1 MSIEFV
7 ATKTFDE
14 IVNEYIAI
22 HQTFNPDYVPNESD
36 DILPTLQTFA
46 YRELLLRTE
55 MNIGW
60 KKSYWMSATGE
71 DLDWCALFFF
81 GLKRLL
87 GAKPYASFTFE
98 LAAPMT
104 VDYRIAAGLLLSSPD
119 GLTAELV
126 DDIIIPA
133 GSTISGSGRVD
144 LDAYVSSTTVKTE
157 QIITPLPYTLSA
169 KQIGDFIGGKDTES
183 DDGLRERIELSFEQ
197 FSTAGAIGAYKY
209 YAKSADARIDDVAVY
224 STSDAVVHVT
234 LHSLSGVDQVM
245 IDRVYAA
252 INPDEV
258 RPLTDHVL
266 VAAAIA
272 VNYTIS
278 GTVTIDP
285 LYDTA
290 TVLAKV
296 SENLDVMTKSVKIG
310 ESVSISKITGAIMK
324 VDGVTDMTLVSP
336 ISNIVVPDK
345 SKVAICTLVE
355 VVNA

>member
-14 IVNEYIAI
+14 IVSEYIAI
-22 HQTFNPDYVPNESD
+22 HQKFKPDYVPNESD

-55 MNIGW
+55 MNVGW
-60 KKSYWMSATGE
+60 MNSYWMTAT
-71 DLDWCALFFF
+71 DAALDFCAEYF

-98 LAAPMT
+98 LFAPLS
-104 VDYRIAAGLLLSSPD
+104 VPYRIPSGVILSSTE
-119 GLTAELV
+119 GISAELIEDV
-126 DDIIIPA
+126 VIP
-133 GSTISGSGRVD
+133 SGTLTGTGRVE
-144 LDAYVSSTTVKTE
+144 LSVYINTTTMKTE
-157 QIITPLPYTLSA
+157 QIITPLPYLLGA
-169 KQIGDFIGGKDTES
+169 VQAGDFVGGSNPES
-183 DDGLRERIELSFEQ
+183 NEELRARIALAYER
-197 FSTAGAIGAYKY
+197 FSTAGAAGAYKFF
-209 YAKSADARIDDVAVY
+209 AISADERIDDVGVY
-224 STSDAVVHVT
+224 STSDAVVHVS
-234 LHSLSGVDQVM
+234 LHSLGGVDQMM
-245 IDRVYAA
+245 IDRVNSAL
-252 INPDEV
+252 NTDEV

-266 VAAAIA
+266 VAAAVA
-272 VNYTIS
+272 VDYTIS

-285 LYDTA
+285 SFDTA

-296 SENLDVMTKSVKIG
+296 SENLNTMTQSVKIG

-336 ISNIVVPDK
+336 ISNVTVPDK
-345 SKVAICTLVE
+345 SKVAICTLME